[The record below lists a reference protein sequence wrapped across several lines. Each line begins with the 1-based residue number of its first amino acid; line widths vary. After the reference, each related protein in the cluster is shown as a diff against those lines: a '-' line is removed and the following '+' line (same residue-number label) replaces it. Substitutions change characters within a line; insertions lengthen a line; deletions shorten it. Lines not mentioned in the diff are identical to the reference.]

1 VSPVL
6 LRVLVVDDEAPARRR
21 VLELL
26 DEVPAVRVV
35 AACAGGR
42 EAVDALRAG
51 AASGEPVDV
60 LFLDVQMPEVDGF
73 AVIEAMPSAVGT
85 AVPAIGFVTAYDQ
98 YAVRA
103 FDAHAA
109 DYLLKP
115 FSDERFHAALER
127 AATRA
132 RAEGDALLRR
142 MDRLEALLA
151 DLRGAAPA
159 APAYL
164 DRIVLKG
171 RGRVRFL
178 RVEDLAWV
186 AAEGVYVRLHTAQR
200 TAHLHRALLGELEA
214 ALDPRRFVRIH
225 RSALV
230 NIDAVEELQ
239 QDSHGE
245 YAVLLKDRT
254 VLRLSRT
261 YRPAL
266 QARLGQPL

>member
-1 VSPVL
+1 MSPVP

-21 VLELL
+21 LSELL
-26 DEVPAVRVV
+26 EAVPDVRVV
-35 AACAGGR
+35 GECAGG
-42 EAVDALRAG
+42 EAAVQALHTEAAG
-51 AASGEPVDV
+51 GEPVDV
-60 LFLDVQMPEVDGF
+60 VFLDVQMPEVDAF
-73 AVIEAMPSAVGT
+73 AVIEALPTAVGA
-85 AVPAIGFVTAYDQ
+85 AVPAVVFVTAYDQ
-98 YAVRA
+98 YALRA
-103 FDAHAA
+103 FDAHAV

-115 FSDERFHAALER
+115 YSDERFHAALER
-127 AATRA
+127 AARRA

-151 DLRGAAPA
+151 DLRGVAPA
-159 APAYL
+159 PPAYL

-230 NIDAVEELQ
+230 NLDAVEELQ

-254 VLRLSRT
+254 VLRLGRT
-261 YRPAL
+261 YRAAL
-266 QARLGQPL
+266 QARLGQSL